1 MGCNVI
7 LYLPSK
13 EIHEK
18 MRQERVSLTPARAML
33 LDMMIALVSYGLKI
47 GEQKIDKK

>member
-18 MRQERVSLTPARAML
+18 MKQERVYLTPTRAML
-33 LDMMIALVSYGLKI
+33 LDMMIDLVSYGLKI
-47 GEQKIDKK
+47 GEQKIGKK